1 MPTTQMEP
9 RRQKRSR
16 SFERKTSNIQSITGL
31 CAFKVKA
38 YRLVDGAKLATA
50 APSIKDIQDY
60 YWIHE
65 SGVDKI
71 RGLGC
76 TGSQYVYFKVREGHC
91 GKETSILF
99 ILSDSLDDLVKYG
112 MSESSYKKYLH
123 DTN

>member
-1 MPTTQMEP
+1 MEP

-16 SFERKTSNIQSITGL
+16 SFERKTSNIQSMTGL

-38 YRLVDGAKLATA
+38 YRLVDGVKHATVS
-50 APSIKDIQDY
+50 PIIKDIKDY

-71 RGLGC
+71 RALGY
-76 TGSQYVYFKVREGHC
+76 TGSQYVYFKIREGLC

-123 DTN
+123 DTI